1 MNYGQRINYKPGDW
15 LAICDEC
22 GFRFFAS
29 ELQKRY
35 DGAFVCDKDMESR
48 HPSETLKVRPEKGVP
63 PWTRPEGTD
72 TERALAPAD
81 PDSL

>member
-1 MNYGQRINYKPGDW
+1 MPRPVVRPYKKGDH

-22 GFRFFAS
+22 GQRFYAS
-29 ELQKRY
+29 ELQKRW
-35 DGAFVCDKDMESR
+35 DGAMVCSVDWEPR
-48 HPSETLKVRPEKGVP
+48 HPQDLIRVRPEKGAK

-72 TERALAPAD
+72 VERVVAPAD